1 MHIPF
6 LTARRRRKLLAKGL
20 DSRAQDVL
28 QANVMA
34 YGVMSEPE
42 KARLRDMAQ
51 VLVEEKN
58 WEGCGG
64 LSLTRDMKH
73 VIAAQAALLLVGLN
87 LDPVKDELYPQS
99 SSILIYP
106 SAFQSSQAKTI
117 GPAGVVT
124 EGLTN
129 LGEAWYNGP
138 VVLSWTQALAAA
150 RGLTPGHDVTLHEF
164 AHKLDMQDGSVNG
177 TPLLSSPEQNEH
189 WKIVMT
195 GEFNRLARAAAM
207 GAPHALNTYG
217 LHSPGEFFAVATE
230 AFFTRPTAVAELH
243 PELYDTLKGYYGQD
257 PAGRQMPSL
266 G

>member
-1 MHIPF
+1 MNIPF
-6 LTARRRRKLLAKGL
+6 FTARRRRKLLDEKL
-20 DSRAQDVL
+20 DARGHEVL
-28 QANVMA
+28 SQNVAA
-34 YGVMSEPE
+34 YAAMSEPE
-42 KARLRDMAQ
+42 RARLRDMAR
-51 VLVEEKN
+51 VLVAEKN

-64 LSLTRDMKH
+64 LKLTRDMKL
-73 VIAAQAALLLVGLN
+73 VLAAQAALLLVGLN
-87 LDPVKDELYPQS
+87 LDPIKDELYPQS
-99 SSILIYP
+99 SSILVYP
-106 SAFQSSQAKTI
+106 SAFQSSQAKTL
-117 GPAGVVT
+117 GPAGIVT

-177 TPLLSSPEQNEH
+177 TPLLSTPEQSEH

-195 GEFNRLARAAAM
+195 GEFNRLARSAAL
-207 GAPHALNTYG
+207 GTPHALNTYG
-217 LHSPGEFFAVATE
+217 LQSPGEFFAVATE

-257 PAGRQMPSL
+257 PAGRSAPAST
-266 G
+266 

>member
-1 MHIPF
+1 MNIPF
-6 LTARRRRKLLAKGL
+6 FTSRRRRKLLSSAL
-20 DSRAQDVL
+20 DDQGERVL
-28 QANVMA
+28 ASNVAA
-34 YGVMSEPE
+34 YSSMSEPE
-42 KARLRDMAQ
+42 RARLRDMAR

-64 LSLTRDMKH
+64 LALTRDMKL

-87 LDPVKDELYPQS
+87 IDPSKDELYPQS
-99 SSILIYP
+99 SSILVYP
-106 SAFQSSQAKTI
+106 GAFKSSQAKTV

-138 VVLSWTQALAAA
+138 VVLSWPQALAAA

-177 TPLLSSPEQNEH
+177 TPLLATPEQNEN

-195 GEFNRLARAAAM
+195 GEFNRLARAAAV

-217 LHSPGEFFAVATE
+217 LQSPGEFFAVATE

-257 PAGRQMPSL
+257 PAGRGGTL
-266 G
+266 